1 MSRLVLSERKLH
13 TLHEGL
19 KQIANQSSD
28 IVGRVVRR
36 TLLADGLELKQVTT
50 PIGVLL
56 VIFESRPD
64 CLPQVCV
71 LSPSQLFSLFL
82 SPSLLSSLSPFF
94 LSICFIPSFLSDF
107 LCSLYFYFICHSLLN
122 SSYYFAYSLY
132 LS

>member
-13 TLHEGL
+13 TLYEGL
-19 KQIANQSSD
+19 KQIADQSSD

-64 CLPQVCV
+64 CLPQVSADLCLCV
-71 LSPSQLFSLFL
+71 CLSVSVFLFL
-82 SPSLLSSLSPFF
+82 SPKHNETHKHGDSQEQ
-94 LSICFIPSFLSDF
+94 
-107 LCSLYFYFICHSLLN
+107 
-122 SSYYFAYSLY
+122 
-132 LS
+132 

>member
-71 LSPSQLFSLFL
+71 LSPS
-82 SPSLLSSLSPFF
+82 LLSSLSPFF
-94 LSICFIPSFLSDF
+94 LSICFLPSFLSDF

>member
-71 LSPSQLFSLFL
+71 LSPSQLFSLSLSLSLSLVAPLSLSVFL

-94 LSICFIPSFLSDF
+94 LSICFLPSFLSDF
-107 LCSLYFYFICHSLLN
+107 L
-122 SSYYFAYSLY
+122 
-132 LS
+132 

>member
-19 KQIANQSSD
+19 KQIADQSSD

-64 CLPQVCV
+64 CLPQVSADLCLCV
-71 LSPSQLFSLFL
+71 CLSLCLCLSL
-82 SPSLLSSLSPFF
+82 SLSPKHNETHKHGD
-94 LSICFIPSFLSDF
+94 S
-107 LCSLYFYFICHSLLN
+107 
-122 SSYYFAYSLY
+122 
-132 LS
+132 

>member
-71 LSPSQLFSLFL
+71 LFTSQLLSLSLSLSLPFLFFSSFLSDIFVLSLFL
-82 SPSLLSSLSPFF
+82 SYNSFF
-94 LSICFIPSFLSDF
+94 VEFIIFL
-107 LCSLYFYFICHSLLN
+107 
-122 SSYYFAYSLY
+122 A
-132 LS
+132 

>member
-82 SPSLLSSLSPFF
+82 SLSLSCKGLWDKKAIFY
-94 LSICFIPSFLSDF
+94 F
-107 LCSLYFYFICHSLLN
+107 LCNSIIRVVISLISFNVL
-122 SSYYFAYSLY
+122 
-132 LS
+132 

>member
-71 LSPSQLFSLFL
+71 LSTSQLFSLFL
-82 SPSLLSSLSPFF
+82 SFSLSLSLVSILSPSLSLSLSLSSILSLSFLPFYLF
-94 LSICFIPSFLSDF
+94 YSFLSF
-107 LCSLYFYFICHSLLN
+107 
-122 SSYYFAYSLY
+122 
-132 LS
+132 